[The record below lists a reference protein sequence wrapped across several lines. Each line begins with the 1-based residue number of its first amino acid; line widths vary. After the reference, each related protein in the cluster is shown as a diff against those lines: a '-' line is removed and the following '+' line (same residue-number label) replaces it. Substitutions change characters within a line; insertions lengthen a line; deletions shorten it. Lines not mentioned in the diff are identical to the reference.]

1 MSELKHKLR
10 PSRSDPELSPSRSY
24 PDIRITITNYD
35 SDHALATQPPLQNV
49 RPVSIH
55 SSSELSLKTRKRSY
69 ATRSMGHRFAS
80 IGEGV
85 MSVLE
90 HAKNNLKP
98 PQIWEWKF
106 EPLGVGLGREERG
119 VKRGVKGQK
128 QEEGEEEVEG
138 EGDKFPYVGDWKA
151 GARVRYLRRTAPE
164 GPGFVAVAGSA
175 RQSHPPEPSTKQK
188 EKEKKQQHEE
198 DDSDAELERLLSRF

>member
-1 MSELKHKLR
+1 
-10 PSRSDPELSPSRSY
+10 
-24 PDIRITITNYD
+24 
-35 SDHALATQPPLQNV
+35 
-49 RPVSIH
+49 
-55 SSSELSLKTRKRSY
+55 
-69 ATRSMGHRFAS
+69 
-80 IGEGV
+80 

-119 VKRGVKGQK
+119 VKRGLKGQK
-128 QEEGEEEVEG
+128 QEDGEQEVEG
-138 EGDKFPYVGDWKA
+138 EGDRFPYVGNWRA

-175 RQSHPPEPSTKQK
+175 RQSHSPELMGSSTEEK
-188 EKEKKQQHEE
+188 EKEKNQQHGE
-198 DDSDAELERLLSRF
+198 DNSDAELERLLSRF